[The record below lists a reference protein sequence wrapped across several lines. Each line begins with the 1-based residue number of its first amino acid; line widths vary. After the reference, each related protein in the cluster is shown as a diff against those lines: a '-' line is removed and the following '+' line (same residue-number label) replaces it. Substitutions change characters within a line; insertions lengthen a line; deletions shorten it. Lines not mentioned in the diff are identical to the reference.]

1 MMREDERT
9 KISVIVPIFK
19 GNKYITRIFDM
30 MMTNI
35 SNNMLIDLE
44 LILVNDFPQEE
55 LIIPDLKSDRFS
67 VRVIVNKLN
76 SGTHFSRVQ
85 GLYISCG
92 EYILFLD
99 QDDEISPIYFNEQLK
114 SIGDNDAIICNG
126 KIQGRLIYRNVEELN
141 QVLNISNYKH
151 ADNKIASPGQVL
163 IKRKAIPQEWIDNIL
178 EFTGADDYFLWMLM
192 FYNDRK
198 MVIHDK
204 VLYCHMFTGDNASND
219 NIRMNRSVKEVAEFL
234 YHRNILNNEEFKWI
248 YNQRSVIVSKEKK
261 TNIVKEYPKVQK
273 YKQLLDIWMGLRD
286 RSVSFEYFFE
296 RQKILRIVIFGTG
309 MLGKH
314 LYYELQKSCISVV
327 YFMDSKNIAD
337 IDEIETIK
345 PGQEIADIDA
355 IIITPVLEYKE
366 IAEFLSKF
374 YNCYMISLESVL
386 MNADCELTGNC
397 E

>member
-261 TNIVKEYPKVQK
+261 RILLKSILK
-273 YKQLLDIWMGLRD
+273 YKNINSCL
-286 RSVSFEYFFE
+286 
-296 RQKILRIVIFGTG
+296 IFGW
-309 MLGKH
+309 
-314 LYYELQKSCISVV
+314 
-327 YFMDSKNIAD
+327 D
-337 IDEIETIK
+337 
-345 PGQEIADIDA
+345 
-355 IIITPVLEYKE
+355 
-366 IAEFLSKF
+366 
-374 YNCYMISLESVL
+374 
-386 MNADCELTGNC
+386 
-397 E
+397 